1 VLVGTNNLEALSAD
15 AVAIAAASQASVA
28 QRSLAMQAHVA
39 RLLPIQVCVNP
50 DLYLEEAR
58 DVYFPQGCWESPEA
72 YRVRISR
79 MESAFEPHY
88 TKLKELVVGAAL
100 RHPSQP
106 PDNLTPEWQN
116 LLANVSLNSESID
129 AFARR
134 ILDQAIDGGI
144 AGILV
149 DYPNV
154 SGDLTLADE
163 KTMGLRP
170 YFVPIR
176 ADDILAW
183 RSTVSAEKVGDQISY
198 GVRLTHLRIRETISE
213 PDPADEFAEL
223 RLPAVNVWD
232 LEGDGAETRVRYR
245 QFVLRRDS
253 DSLERYVVETDTF
266 LSVPLIPFVAIYG
279 SIAETFMVCRPLLL
293 DIARLN
299 ISHWQASAD
308 LAHTLSLTATPVF
321 TVTGVQGAEPVRVD
335 RALFLEDPAA
345 RAQWEGAPVDGA
357 QATMER
363 LDALAAAMQSLATV
377 TLAKKANG
385 VESAQSK
392 LLDASQSDSLVGVIV
407 DQLEDS
413 INRALAIA
421 ALYREWEPI
430 RIALSR
436 DFTDTGLDAP
446 TISALAN
453 VHTAGAISHQT
464 LLEVYKHGE
473 VFAGIDDWTVEEE
486 LQRCE
491 EEAGEMAKRSAAM
504 LALTTPA
511 TEPKPASPEPAVSGQ
526 LDGEAA

>member
-1 VLVGTNNLEALSAD
+1 MLDLGSPNLLAGVAEAA
-15 AVAIAAASQASVA
+15 AVATDQSSVA
-28 QRSLAMQAHVA
+28 QRSPRMQAHMA
-39 RLLPIQVCVNP
+39 RLLPIRICADP
-50 DLYLEEAR
+50 DLFLAEAL
-58 DVYFPQGCWESPEA
+58 DSYFPCACFESPEA
-72 YRVRISR
+72 YKIRLSRVGSS
-79 MESAFEPHY
+79 MEPWY
-88 TKLKELVVGAAL
+88 LKLRELVVGAAL
-100 RHPSQP
+100 RHSSQP
-106 PDNLTPEWQN
+106 PENLSPEWAAF
-116 LLANVSLNSESID
+116 LANVSLNGESLD

-134 ILDQAIDGGI
+134 VLSQAIDGGC

-154 SGDLTLADE
+154 EEGLSVAQE
-163 KTMGLRP
+163 KAMGLRP
-170 YFVPIR
+170 YFHPV
-176 ADDILAW
+176 AVGDILGF
-183 RSTVSAEKVGDQISY
+183 RSEVEAEKVRDQ
-198 GVRLTHLRIRETISE
+198 VRFGSRITHLRIRETISE
-213 PDPADEFAEL
+213 VDPDDEFAEL
-223 RLPAVNVWD
+223 ILPAVSVYD
-232 LEGDGAETRVRYR
+232 LVGEGDERGVRYR

-253 DSLERYVVETDTF
+253 DSLERYVVETDTT
-266 LSVPLIPFVAIYG
+266 LSVALIPFVPVYG
-279 SIAETFMVCRPLLL
+279 AVPDGLLACRPLLL

-377 TLAKKANG
+377 TLTKKTNG

-446 TISALAN
+446 TITALAN

-504 LALTTPA
+504 LALTKPA
-511 TEPKPASPEPAVSGQ
+511 TEPEPASPEPAVSGQ